1 MSAPSAADA
10 ITGLVLAGGAGRRMG
25 GRDKGLIELAGR
37 PLTAWA
43 LDGLRLQVG
52 ALLISANR
60 ELDAY
65 RAWGVPVVTDAEPD
79 FPGPLAGVLAGLRA
93 ADTGWLLSLPC
104 DAPAVPPD
112 LARRLHAA
120 VIADDAEL
128 AVARSAGRLHPL
140 HALWSTALAGD
151 LAAGLAAGQRK
162 VTDWQNTRRR
172 VIVDFDQQP
181 EAFENVNTPE
191 QLAAYA
197 ARRDAAH
204 GS

>member
-1 MSAPSAADA
+1 MSAPPATDA

-25 GRDKGLIELAGR
+25 GRDKGLIELSGR

-43 LDGLRLQVG
+43 LDGLRPQVE

-79 FPGPLAGVLAGLRA
+79 FPGPLAGVLAGLRIA
-93 ADTGWLLSLPC
+93 HTGWLLSLPC
-104 DAPAVPPD
+104 DAPAVPAD
-112 LARRLHAA
+112 LARRLQAA

-140 HALWSTALAGD
+140 HALWSTALAAD

-162 VTDWQNTRRR
+162 VTDWQNTRRQ

-204 GS
+204 GP